1 MSSYHGWDSKPNMTL
16 MSNSSYILLATC
28 MISPEDKL
36 ICIELQLGEDADK
49 SNSSRHS
56 PHALS
61 YFLSSKRSRASPKLE
76 MDASPWCVESKG
88 VLPYL

>member
-1 MSSYHGWDSKPNMTL
+1 
-16 MSNSSYILLATC
+16 

-36 ICIELQLGEDADK
+36 ICVELQLREDANKYD
-49 SNSSRHS
+49 SYLHS

>member
-1 MSSYHGWDSKPNMTL
+1 
-16 MSNSSYILLATC
+16 

-36 ICIELQLGEDADK
+36 ICIELQLREDANK
-49 SNSSRHS
+49 SDSYLHP

-76 MDASPWCVESKG
+76 MDASPWCVE
-88 VLPYL
+88 

>member
-1 MSSYHGWDSKPNMTL
+1 
-16 MSNSSYILLATC
+16 

-36 ICIELQLGEDADK
+36 ICIELQLREDANK
-49 SNSSRHS
+49 SDSYLHS

-61 YFLSSKRSRASPKLE
+61 YFLSSKRSRALPKLE